1 MARMYGGRTRT
12 AISRRRVKV
21 VWQKVADL
29 KLQSSNPRTHTPKQ
43 VRQIGKSI
51 KMFGFN
57 VPVLIDRNSNVIAG
71 HGRILACLLLG
82 ITDVPTI
89 CLEHLTESQVRAFMI
104 ADNRLAENSAW
115 DDRLLAEQLKEL
127 SLVDLDFD
135 LEATGFE
142 MGEIDLRIESLNA
155 DTAAEEDPADTLQI
169 ENAGPAVSRLGDLW
183 ELGSNLVSCGNAL
196 DGAVFRTLLEKQ
208 KAAMAFIDP
217 PYNVPIQGNVS
228 GLGKIHHREF
238 AMAHGEMSD
247 DEFAAFLTEAFM
259 LLVHYSVPG
268 SIHFVCSDWRH
279 LLQMLTAGLA
289 SYTEHKNVCV
299 WAKDTA
305 GMGSLYRS
313 AHELVLVFKNG
324 NAPHRNNVRLGEFG
338 RNRTNVWHYPG
349 AVGLR
354 ANEEG
359 NLLSAHPTPKP
370 VQLIADAIMDCSA
383 RGDIVLDSFLGS
395 GSTVIAAERTGR
407 RCFGI
412 EIDPLYV
419 DVIIRR
425 WQAFTGKQAVNSS
438 NGCSFEEL
446 AREAEKDDGSKE
458 E

>member
-1 MARMYGGRTRT
+1 MARTYGGRTRGE
-12 AISRRRVKV
+12 ISKRKVEV
-21 VWQKVADL
+21 VWRKVADL
-29 KLQSSNPRTHTPKQ
+29 KLQSRNSRKHTPKQ
-43 VRQIGKSI
+43 IRQIGGSI
-51 KMFGFN
+51 KAFGFN

-89 CLEHLTESQVRAFMI
+89 CLEHLTESQIHAFMI
-104 ADNRLAENSAW
+104 ADNRLAETSAW

-142 MGEIDLRIESLNA
+142 MGEIDLRIESLSA
-155 DTAAEEDPADTLQI
+155 DAAEEDPADTPQI
-169 ENAGPAVSRLGDLW
+169 ENAGPPVSRSGDLW
-183 ELGSNLVSCGNAL
+183 KLGSNLISCGNAL
-196 DGAVFRTLLEKQ
+196 DAAVFRTLLGKQ

-247 DEFAAFLTEAFM
+247 DEFADFLTDAFM
-259 LLVHYSVPG
+259 LLVRYSAPG
-268 SIHFVCSDWRH
+268 SIHFICSDWRH
-279 LLQMLTAGLA
+279 LLQMLTAGFVA
-289 SYTEHKNVCV
+289 YSECKNVCV
-299 WAKDTA
+299 WEKDTA

-313 AHELVLVFKNG
+313 AHELVFVFKNG
-324 NAPHRNNVRLGEFG
+324 NAPHRNNIRLGEFG

-349 AVGLR
+349 GIGLR
-354 ANEEG
+354 TSEEG
-359 NLLSAHPTPKP
+359 NLLALHPTPKP
-370 VQLIADAIMDCSA
+370 VKLIADAIMDCSA

-395 GSTVIAAERTGR
+395 GSTVIAAEKTGR
-407 RCFGI
+407 RCFGV
-412 EIDPLYV
+412 EIDPIYV

-425 WQAFTGKQAVNSS
+425 WQTFTGKQAVNSLS
-438 NGCSFEEL
+438 GRSFEEL
-446 AREAEKDDGSKE
+446 AREAEQSDGSKRE
-458 E
+458 